1 MESSDLERTA
11 SGIESCVDDLKSQ
24 VMYMRDA
31 LQLLL
36 DAAQEGIDELESL

>member
-11 SGIESCVDDLKSQ
+11 SNIESSVDDLKSE
-24 VMYMRDA
+24 VLYMREA
-31 LQLLL
+31 LQMLL